1 MLKEAPPEAAE
12 PRPTDDT
19 AQLFSQDQ
27 LEAYAARLALTHRLT
42 DNPRRGRP
50 LLPRLD
56 ESADRLDAAYTF
68 LSSVGR
74 GDVQPVASEQ
84 WLRDNHHVVQDQ
96 VREIR
101 QDLPRRYYQQLPKLS
116 DGPFQ
121 GYPRIYLLARELIVH
136 TAGRIDLETVVD
148 FAIAY
153 QQTSPLSIGETW
165 AVPIMLRLAL
175 IEELRRLADGV
186 VAARE
191 SRETARKWHE
201 AQADAEWTPRRIRK
215 LLDDG
220 RLEDGRLP
228 AAFVVELLQWL
239 RDQPSTAAPAW
250 QALQRALQEQGDSA
264 DEMLRLEHQHQA
276 ADQLAISNAISSM
289 PLLVMRAYPGTLL
302 DETYRAVIHRQIQ
315 YGAQRGVPWGISE
328 SAYNAQDLELNYQ
341 YRAFGV
347 PGLGLKR
354 GLSEDLVVAPYA
366 TMLAAPIAS
375 IDVVRNLERLSREGA
390 AGRYGYFESIDYT
403 PDRQP
408 LGKHGVVLPTYMA
421 HHQGMTPSPGYIQG
435 YLPGVRENGGQYTH
449 AALWNVLAFAKLGDG
464 DRAFELFSMLNPVNH
479 TRTSDEV
486 QRYRAEPYVVAA
498 DVYSAPQHTGR
509 GGWTW
514 YTGSAGWMYRIGIE
528 ALLGISLRKGALH
541 IDPCIPKGW
550 PRYEVTFKS
559 SHTPYHIVVEN
570 PEGVSRGVRLIEVDG
585 KDCSG
590 EDIPLSDDGV
600 EHSVRVVLGPVV
612 RDP

>member
-74 GDVQPVASEQ
+74 GDAQPVASEQ

-101 QDLPRRYYQQLPKLS
+101 QDLPRKYYQQLPKLA

-121 GYPRIYLLARELIVH
+121 GYPRIYVLARELIAH

-264 DEMLRLEHQHQA
+264 DEM
-276 ADQLAISNAISSM
+276 
-289 PLLVMRAYPGTLL
+289 
-302 DETYRAVIHRQIQ
+302 
-315 YGAQRGVPWGISE
+315 
-328 SAYNAQDLELNYQ
+328 
-341 YRAFGV
+341 
-347 PGLGLKR
+347 
-354 GLSEDLVVAPYA
+354 
-366 TMLAAPIAS
+366 
-375 IDVVRNLERLSREGA
+375 
-390 AGRYGYFESIDYT
+390 
-403 PDRQP
+403 
-408 LGKHGVVLPTYMA
+408 
-421 HHQGMTPSPGYIQG
+421 
-435 YLPGVRENGGQYTH
+435 
-449 AALWNVLAFAKLGDG
+449 
-464 DRAFELFSMLNPVNH
+464 
-479 TRTSDEV
+479 
-486 QRYRAEPYVVAA
+486 
-498 DVYSAPQHTGR
+498 
-509 GGWTW
+509 
-514 YTGSAGWMYRIGIE
+514 
-528 ALLGISLRKGALH
+528 
-541 IDPCIPKGW
+541 
-550 PRYEVTFKS
+550 
-559 SHTPYHIVVEN
+559 
-570 PEGVSRGVRLIEVDG
+570 
-585 KDCSG
+585 
-590 EDIPLSDDGV
+590 
-600 EHSVRVVLGPVV
+600 
-612 RDP
+612 